1 MLLVG
6 VRAWALITGM
16 ESVIDT
22 IAELMS
28 EDDSTK
34 RQILVAASVR

>member
-6 VRAWALITGM
+6 VWAWALTTGM
-16 ESVIDT
+16 DSVIDT

-34 RQILVAASVR
+34 RQILVVASFR